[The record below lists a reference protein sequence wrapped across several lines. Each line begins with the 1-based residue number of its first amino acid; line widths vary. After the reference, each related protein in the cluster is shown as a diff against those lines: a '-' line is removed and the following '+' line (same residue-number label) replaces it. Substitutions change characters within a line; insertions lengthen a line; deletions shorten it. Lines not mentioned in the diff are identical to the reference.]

1 MVDYLK
7 LGDVIS
13 PKGASIIFGKTI
25 DDSLLGVEPN
35 GDTFAPYTVVITEE
49 DDLLTAN
56 DVTYV
61 DQSGNTQT
69 VQDAIDD
76 VYQVAANATPTLIT
90 EMTRL
95 PSGADSYT
103 LTKSFSTDSMLV
115 FYNGLLLNE
124 TIHYTFNMNKI
135 TLIDFEAETND
146 ILTVVGLGSGGS
158 GTGTGGL
165 VPGGIYTF
173 DCGTADDVMEGGFLW
188 QSQN

>member
-13 PKGASIIFGKTI
+13 PKGASIIFGKTT

-56 DVTYV
+56 DITYV

-76 VYQVAANATPTLIT
+76 VYQVAANATPALIT
-90 EMTRL
+90 EMKQF
-95 PSGADSYT
+95 SGGESSYT
-103 LTKSFSTDSMLV
+103 LTKTFSQASMLV

-124 TIHYTFNMNKI
+124 TIHYEFSMNKI
-135 TLIDFEAETND
+135 TLVGFTAENKD

-173 DCGTADDVMEGGFLW
+173 DCGTADDVLEGGFLW